1 MIGHPDMRR
10 QIASDRQA
18 ELVRRVERSQAVRD
32 ARRTAEPPEVLS
44 LMPRPRLRRLATAVR
59 AVVPG

>member
-1 MIGHPDMRR
+1 MVGHPDMRR

-18 ELVRRVERSQAVRD
+18 ELVRRMQRSQAARD
-32 ARRTAEPPEVLS
+32 IQRQAEPEVVYVR
-44 LMPRPRLRRLATAVR
+44 PQPRLRRLATAVR

>member
-18 ELVRRVERSQAVRD
+18 ELVRQMQRSQAARD
-32 ARRTAEPPEVLS
+32 VQRQAEPEVVYLT
-44 LMPRPRLRRLATAVR
+44 PRPRLGRLATAVR